1 MATAIFRLNSQQL
14 PADLL
19 ADNPANIADP
29 TLRNLVL
36 HRIPRFGVLV
46 PDLLA
51 QIESSS
57 DPRIR
62 RAAIQGLGELAQ
74 RKLLTPDEQGE
85 VGSQVSRFH
94 ADRDPGVH
102 SAAAWTLRQLGVDPP
117 ASGGS
122 AEWQIDDGP
131 FWERR
136 KFGSAE
142 MEFAVIDARKERGS
156 GSVSADDELQRPFN
170 IGRCY
175 EIGLYEVS
183 EKNYAASLS
192 SGESAEFFDGETSTD
207 KAAEANWYQ
216 AAEYCNWLSEQDG
229 LPSDQWCYEGTKP
242 FGNGLKLKKNW
253 RALEGYRLPS
263 EAEWEFACRAG
274 TETEYSCGD
283 RPSLLADYGWYDGS
297 SVRLAGPF
305 VVGQKRPNRYGLFD
319 VHGNAWEWCQDP
331 YELGQAGGSEESDEL
346 IDKDSSRV
354 LRGGSFGYA
363 SGVRSASH
371 VNFLPDYRVYNDGFR
386 VSRTYNLPP

>member
-1 MATAIFRLNSQQL
+1 MNSQQL

-36 HRIPRFGVLV
+36 HRIPRLGVLV

-51 QIESSS
+51 KLKAH
-57 DPRIR
+57 RIR
-62 RAAIQGLGELAQ
+62 EFVAAAIQGLGELAQ

-136 KFGSAE
+136 KFGSVE
-142 MEFAVIDARKERGS
+142 MEFAVIDARKEQGS

-192 SGESAEFFDGETSTD
+192 SEKSDEFFYGETPTD
-207 KAAEANWYQ
+207 KPAYVSWYE
-216 AAEYCNWLSEQDG
+216 AAEYCNWLSEQHG

-274 TETEYSCGD
+274 TETEYSFGD
-283 RPSLLADYGWYDGS
+283 SPNLLADYGWYD
-297 SVRLAGPF
+297 VNTAGLTDPA
-305 VVGQKRPNRYGLFD
+305 VTGQKRPNRYGLFD
-319 VHGNAWEWCQDP
+319 VHGNAWEWCQDR
-331 YELGQAGGSEESDEL
+331 YNWGQAGEFEESDEL
-346 IDKDSSRV
+346 IGDRNGRV
-354 LRGGSFGYA
+354 LRGGSSNSYA
-363 SGVRSASH
+363 TGVRSANRFI
-371 VNFLPDYRVYNDGFR
+371 VPLDRRYGNYGFR
-386 VSRTYNLPP
+386 VSRTYPLRT